1 MSEGLGFNLCVAPFL
16 TICVP
21 NPELESTSQSWLEFG
36 QRGAQGLELR
46 EIGWRLLEGSG
57 LIGYEIFELAK
68 STGGCGYL

>member
-1 MSEGLGFNLCVAPFL
+1 MRSFAG
-16 TICVP
+16 ISHSS
-21 NPELESTSQSWLEFG
+21 LESVSQSWLEFG

-46 EIGWRLLEGSG
+46 GIGWRLLEGSG